1 LERLSAPAPLAWRVA
16 TVRQAVAETTSAR
29 SVTLDVPGWRGHRP
43 GQHLDVRLT
52 GEDGYQAQRSF
63 SIASPPEADGL
74 ALTIERID
82 DGEVSPYLV
91 DELRVGDQLEIRGPI
106 GGPFTWAVQDGGPL
120 LLAAGGSG
128 LVPIM
133 AMIRHRAAQRSTV
146 DTRALISVRTPA
158 DALYRDELERLR
170 MGEMLDIRWTSTRG
184 EAISCHDLTGR
195 VDARML
201 TELLPAAALRARIF
215 VCGPTGFVEHV
226 ANLLVDEGHDPGR
239 IRTERFGP
247 S

>member
-158 DALYRDELERLR
+158 DALYRDELEQLR

-184 EAISCHDLTGR
+184 EAISGRDFTGR

-201 TELLPAAALRARIF
+201 TELLPSAALRARIF

>member
-184 EAISCHDLTGR
+184 EAISCHDFTGR